1 MATLVLGAAGA
12 AIGGS
17 IGGAILGVSAATIG
31 GFIGSTI
38 GSVVDSWIISSLAPT
53 QRIEGARLD
62 NLRITSATEGA
73 VIPRLFGR
81 MRIGGNIFWAT
92 DFREETK
99 TTTQGGGK
107 GGGGG
112 SKVKTTEYFYYASF
126 AVALCEG
133 PITGIGRIWADG
145 KLLDTAGI
153 TWRWY
158 PGDESQAADPFI
170 TAKMGAAN
178 TPAYR
183 GTAYVVFED
192 LPLGNYGN
200 RIPQLSF
207 EVFRPLADQDTAEGL
222 TQAVTMIP
230 ASGEF
235 AYATQGIRK
244 GSGGSQSAENLNALS
259 DTADM
264 VVALDRLQAMAP
276 KVGSVSLVV
285 AWFGDDLRAGE
296 CTVKPGVEVSGKTTS
311 PQTWVVNGV
320 SRANAHLVSRDDE
333 DRPVYGGTPADF
345 AVVQA
350 IQEMKARGLRVTFYP
365 FLLMDVPPD
374 NTLPNP
380 YSDNAADEGQ
390 PTFPW
395 RGRITCSPA
404 AEYAGTV
411 DKTITAATQ
420 VAALFGNASPSD
432 FAVAGESVS
441 WTGASGD
448 WGLRRMVMHYAH
460 LCAAAGGVDAFLI
473 GTEMPGLT
481 TIRSGASTYPAVQ
494 AFRDLLADVRS
505 ILGPDP
511 EIGYAADWSE
521 YFGHQPGDGSGDVH
535 FHLDPLWADPQI
547 DFVGIDNYMPLSD
560 WRDGFDH
567 ADALEGWPAIYD
579 RAYLQGN
586 IAGGEGFDWFYAS
599 DADRAAQI
607 RTPITDGAQV
617 FSALT
622 PARSFNETS
631 EATILDAD
639 FGGSA
644 TRKADAA
651 FSARVPLPASP
662 GDGVLFE
669 RGGSG
674 TGMLLC
680 VRDGGTVFRYRTGK
694 GSVTAPG
701 TEAAFLD
708 IPVAN
713 MPFDGAEHELVWD
726 VALATGTIRLWCDGL
741 FLGTAT
747 TTDGQLGSWAGSGS
761 GCFGASGSGAT
772 NITGEPNTGWPVS
785 CPNALL
791 MFDQVVTQESGGT
804 DWIFR
809 YKDLK
814 NWWSNA
820 HHDRPGGNALL
831 QPTSWVPQSKP
842 IRFTELGC
850 PAIDRGTNQP
860 NVFFDPKSSESFT
873 PYFSRGWRD
882 DAIQRAYLEAAYL
895 FWGEAANNPVSSVYG
910 GRMVHVPE
918 CAAWTW
924 DTRPYPFFPELTD
937 VWTDGPNWRL
947 GHWLTGRL
955 GAVSLA
961 ALVRHLCLRAGMPEG
976 RIDVSGL
983 RGAVEGYAI
992 GALESPRASITTLSR
1007 HFGFDA
1013 VETEGV
1019 IRFIMRGRASV
1030 ASVTHDDL
1038 VAPNAGSGAGDGD
1051 VLKLTRAQET
1061 ELPQALKWQVARAD
1075 EDYDA
1080 ALVEARRIT
1089 VDTSRIA
1096 SESFP
1101 MAVPP
1106 EEAERRCRRALM
1118 EAWTG
1123 RETAAFR
1130 LPPSR
1135 LAVDPADVV
1144 TLEHDGRQVPLRLV
1158 AIAETQARGIE
1169 AVRQDRDAHDLP
1181 PGSPRPSSLSQ
1192 TVVFGAPEVVLLDL
1206 PQLTEDQS
1214 AHRPF
1219 IAAHAVPWP
1228 GEMAVF
1234 RSPSSDGFELLTSFG
1249 SRARIGTLVSDFY
1262 SGPTSRFDLGN
1273 ALVVDLL
1280 SGTLESVT
1288 DLTLFGGANALA
1300 VETGPGNWE
1309 IVQAGEA
1316 ELIAPGRYR
1325 LTRLLRGQRGT
1336 ENAMANPAPA
1346 DARVVVLDE
1355 ALASLPVAEADL
1367 GLPWNW
1373 RIGPASRSV
1382 SDETYVAAS
1391 FTPVGAGLRPFSV
1404 AHVEQP
1410 WRKPRTTGDLT
1421 IGWTRRSR
1429 ALAADNWGAV
1439 EVPLVEETEA
1449 YEVDIL
1455 DSSTVKRVLSATTTS
1470 VLYTAAQ
1477 QITDWGGLLAP
1488 GDTLTIRIFQLSALT
1503 GRGAAKTVTLKF

>member
-73 VIPRLFGR
+73 VIPRLYGR
-81 MRIGGNIFWAT
+81 MRVGGNIVWAT

-112 SKVKTTEYFYYASF
+112 GKVKTTEYFYYSSF

-158 PGDESQAADPFI
+158 PGDESQTADPFI
-170 TAKMGAAN
+170 SAKMGAAN

-207 EVFRPLADQDTAEGL
+207 EVFRPLAGPDTAEGL

-244 GSGGSQSAENLNALS
+244 GGSGSQTPENLNALT

-276 KVGSVSLVV
+276 KVESVSLVV
-285 AWFGDDLRAGE
+285 AWFGDDLRAGN
-296 CTVKPGVEVSGKTTS
+296 CKVRPGVEVTAKTTTPS
-311 PQTWVVNGV
+311 TWSVNGV
-320 SRANAHLVSRDDE
+320 NRANAFLVSRDDE

-365 FLLMDVPPD
+365 FILMDVPPA

-380 YSDNAADEGQ
+380 YSDNAADAGQ
-390 PTFPW
+390 PAFPW

-404 AEYAGTV
+404 VGFTGTV
-411 DKTITAATQ
+411 DKTATAATQ
-420 VAALFGNASPSD
+420 VAAMFGAATPASFS
-432 FAVAGESVS
+432 VSGENVS
-441 WTGASGD
+441 WTGPSGD
-448 WGLRRMVMHYAH
+448 WGLRRMVLHYAH

-481 TIRSGASTYPAVQ
+481 TIRSGAATYPAVQ
-494 AFRDLLADVRS
+494 AYRDLLADVRS
-505 ILGPDP
+505 ILGSGVSL
-511 EIGYAADWSE
+511 GYAADWSE
-521 YFGHQPGDGSGDVH
+521 YFGHQPGDGSGDVF
-535 FHLDPLWADPQI
+535 FHLDPLWADPEI

-560 WRDGFDH
+560 WRDGFEH
-567 ADALEGWPAIYD
+567 ADAAEGWPAIYD
-579 RAYLQGN
+579 RAYLQKN

-599 DADRAAQI
+599 AADRSAQV
-607 RTPITDGAQV
+607 RTAITDGA
-617 FSALT
+617 
-622 PARSFNETS
+622 
-631 EATILDAD
+631 
-639 FGGSA
+639 
-644 TRKADAA
+644 
-651 FSARVPLPASP
+651 ASKQW
-662 GDGVLFE
+662 V
-669 RGGSG
+669 
-674 TGMLLC
+674 
-680 VRDGGTVFRYRTGK
+680 
-694 GSVTAPG
+694 
-701 TEAAFLD
+701 
-708 IPVAN
+708 
-713 MPFDGAEHELVWD
+713 
-726 VALATGTIRLWCDGL
+726 
-741 FLGTAT
+741 
-747 TTDGQLGSWAGSGS
+747 
-761 GCFGASGSGAT
+761 
-772 NITGEPNTGWPVS
+772 
-785 CPNALL
+785 
-791 MFDQVVTQESGGT
+791 
-804 DWIFR
+804 FR
-809 YKDLK
+809 YKDLRA
-814 NWWSNA
+814 WWSNA
-820 HHDRPGGNALL
+820 HYNRPGGMESAT
-831 QPTSWVPQSKP
+831 PTAWAPQSKP
-842 IRFTELGC
+842 IWFTELGC

-873 PYFSRGWRD
+873 PHFSRGWRD
-882 DAIQRAYLEAAYL
+882 DAIQRAYLEATFL
-895 FWGEAANNPVSSVYG
+895 WWGDATNNPISGIYG

-918 CAAWTW
+918 CAVWTW
-924 DTRPYPFFPELTD
+924 DARPYPFFPALTD
-937 VWTDGPNWRL
+937 VWTDGANWRL

-961 ALVRHLCLRAGMPEG
+961 ALVRHICLRAGMPEA
-976 RIDVSGL
+976 RIDVTGL
-983 RGAVEGYAI
+983 WGAVEGYAI

-1013 VETEGV
+1013 VETEGL
-1019 IRFIMRGRASV
+1019 IRFVMRGRAAV
-1030 ASVTHDDL
+1030 ENLTHDDL
-1038 VAPNAGSGAGDGD
+1038 VAAREGD
-1051 VLKLTRAQET
+1051 VLELTRAQET

-1089 VDTSRIA
+1089 VDTTRIA

-1135 LAVDPADVV
+1135 LALDPADVV
-1144 TLEHDGRQVPLRLV
+1144 TLAHDGRHIPLRLV
-1158 AIAETQARGIE
+1158 SIADAEARGIE
-1169 AVRQDRDAHDLP
+1169 AVRQDRAAHDLP
-1181 PGSPRPSSLSQ
+1181 PGVPRPSSLSKA
-1192 TVVFGAPEVVLLDL
+1192 VVFGAPEVVLLDL
-1206 PQLTEDQS
+1206 PQLTEDQA

-1219 IAAHAVPWP
+1219 VAAHAVPWP
-1228 GEMAVF
+1228 VEMAVF
-1234 RSPSSDGFELLTSFG
+1234 RSPTTDGFDLLTTFG
-1249 SRARIGTLVSDFY
+1249 GRARIGALVSDFY
-1262 SGPTSRFDLGN
+1262 AGPTSRFDLGN
-1273 ALVVDLL
+1273 ALVIDLL
-1280 SGTLESVT
+1280 SGTLESIT
-1288 DLTLFGGANALA
+1288 ELALFGGANALA
-1300 VETGPGNWE
+1300 IESAPGSWE
-1309 IVQAGEA
+1309 IVQAGVA

-1336 ENAMANPAPA
+1336 EEAMANPALTG
-1346 DARVVVLDE
+1346 ARVVVLDA
-1355 ALASLPVAEADL
+1355 ALASLPIAEADL

-1391 FTPVGAGLRPFSV
+1391 FTPEGAGLRPFSV

-1410 WRKPRTTGDLT
+1410 WRRPRTPGDLT
-1421 IGWTRRSR
+1421 IRWTRRSR
-1429 ALAADNWGAV
+1429 ALAADSWGAV
-1439 EVPLVEETEA
+1439 EVPLIEEVEA
-1449 YEVDIL
+1449 YEVEIL
-1455 DSSTVKRVLSATTTS
+1455 DGATVKRVLSATTTS
-1470 VLYTAAQ
+1470 VIYTAAQ
-1477 QITDWGGLLAP
+1477 QTSDWGGLLAP
-1488 GDTLTIRIFQLSALT
+1488 GDTLDIRIFQLSALI
-1503 GRGAAKTVTLKF
+1503 GRGAAKTVTLTF

>member
-17 IGGAILGVSAATIG
+17 IGGAILGISAATIG

-53 QRIEGARLD
+53 QRIEGARMD

-73 VIPRLFGR
+73 VIPRLYGR
-81 MRIGGNIFWAT
+81 MRIGGNIIWAT

-112 SKVKTTEYFYYASF
+112 GKVKTTEYFYYASF

-200 RIPQLSF
+200 RIPQMSF
-207 EVFRPLADQDTAEGL
+207 EVFRPLADPDTAEGL

-244 GSGGSQSAENLNALS
+244 GGGGSSEPENLNALT

-276 KVGSVSLVV
+276 KVESVSLVV
-285 AWFGDDLRAGE
+285 AWFGDDLRAGN
-296 CTVKPGVEVSGKTTS
+296 CKVRPGVEVTAKSTTPS
-311 PQTWVVNGV
+311 AWSVNGV
-320 SRANAHLVSRDDE
+320 SRANAFLVSRDDQ

-365 FLLMDVPPD
+365 FILMDVPPG
-374 NTLPNP
+374 NSLLNP
-380 YSDNAADEGQ
+380 YSDNAAEAGQ
-390 PTFPW
+390 PAFPW

-404 AEYAGTV
+404 AGYVGSV
-411 DKTITAATQ
+411 DKTATAATQ
-420 VAALFGNASPSD
+420 VSALFGAATPASFNVS
-432 FAVAGESVS
+432 GESVS
-441 WTGASGD
+441 WIGPSGD
-448 WGLRRMVMHYAH
+448 WGLRRMVLHYAH
-460 LCAAAGGVDAFLI
+460 LCAVAGGVDAFLI

-481 TIRSGASTYPAVQ
+481 TIRSGASNYPAVQ
-494 AFRDLLADVRS
+494 AYRDLLADVRS
-505 ILGPDP
+505 ILGSGTK
-511 EIGYAADWSE
+511 IGYAADWSE
-521 YFGHQPGDGSGDVH
+521 YFGHQPGDGSSDVF
-535 FHLDPLWADPQI
+535 FHLDPLWADPEI
-547 DFVGIDNYMPLSD
+547 DFIGIDNYMPLSD
-560 WRDGFDH
+560 WRDGFEH
-567 ADALEGWPAIYD
+567 LDAAEGWPAIYD

-599 DADRAAQI
+599 SADRSAQV
-607 RTPITDGAQV
+607 RTAITDGA
-617 FSALT
+617 
-622 PARSFNETS
+622 
-631 EATILDAD
+631 
-639 FGGSA
+639 
-644 TRKADAA
+644 
-651 FSARVPLPASP
+651 ASKP
-662 GDGVLFE
+662 WV
-669 RGGSG
+669 
-674 TGMLLC
+674 
-680 VRDGGTVFRYRTGK
+680 
-694 GSVTAPG
+694 
-701 TEAAFLD
+701 
-708 IPVAN
+708 
-713 MPFDGAEHELVWD
+713 
-726 VALATGTIRLWCDGL
+726 
-741 FLGTAT
+741 
-747 TTDGQLGSWAGSGS
+747 
-761 GCFGASGSGAT
+761 
-772 NITGEPNTGWPVS
+772 
-785 CPNALL
+785 
-791 MFDQVVTQESGGT
+791 
-804 DWIFR
+804 FR
-809 YKDLK
+809 YKDLRA
-814 NWWSNA
+814 WWSNG
-820 HHDRPGGNALL
+820 HYDRPGGVESST
-831 QPTSWVPQSKP
+831 PTAWLPQSKP
-842 IRFTELGC
+842 VWFTELGC

-873 PYFSRGWRD
+873 PHFSRGWRD
-882 DAIQRAYLEAAYL
+882 DAIQRAYLEATYL
-895 FWGEAANNPVSSVYG
+895 WWGKAANNPVSSVYG

-924 DTRPYPFFPELTD
+924 DARPYPFFPALTD
-937 VWTDGPNWRL
+937 VWTDGANWRL

-961 ALVRHLCLRAGMPEG
+961 ALVRHLCLRAGLPET
-976 RIDVSGL
+976 RTDVTGL
-983 RGAVEGYAI
+983 WGAVEGYAI

-1019 IRFIMRGRASV
+1019 IRFVMRGRASV
-1030 ASVTHDDL
+1030 ANVTHDDL
-1038 VAPNAGSGAGDGD
+1038 VAAREGD
-1051 VLKLTRAQET
+1051 VIELTRAQET

-1089 VDTSRIA
+1089 VDTTRIA

-1135 LAVDPADVV
+1135 LALDPADIV
-1144 TLEHDGRQVPLRLV
+1144 TLVHDGRHTPLRLV
-1158 AIAETQARGIE
+1158 SIADAEARGIE
-1169 AVRQDRDAHDLP
+1169 AVRQDREAHDLP
-1181 PGSPRPSSLSQ
+1181 PGSPRPSSLSKA
-1192 TVVFGAPEVVLLDL
+1192 VVFGAPEAVLLDL
-1206 PQLTEDQS
+1206 PQLTEDQP

-1219 IAAHAVPWP
+1219 VAAHAVPWP

-1234 RSPSSDGFELLTSFG
+1234 RSPSTDGYELLTTFG
-1249 SRARIGTLVSDFY
+1249 GRARIGTLVSDFFA
-1262 SGPTSRFDLGN
+1262 GPTSRFDLGN
-1273 ALVVDLL
+1273 ALVLNLL
-1280 SGTLESVT
+1280 TGTLESVT
-1288 DLTLFGGANALA
+1288 ELTLFGGANALA
-1300 VETGPGNWE
+1300 IESASGGWE
-1309 IVQAGEA
+1309 IVQAGVA

-1336 ENAMANPAPA
+1336 EAAMSNPAPA
-1346 DARVVVLDE
+1346 GARVVVLDD
-1355 ALASLPVAEADL
+1355 ALASLPIAEADL

-1382 SDETYVAAS
+1382 SDETYVAQA
-1391 FTPVGAGLRPFSV
+1391 FTPVGVGLRPFSV

-1410 WRKPRTTGDLT
+1410 WRRPRAPGDLT
-1421 IGWTRRSR
+1421 IRWIRRSR
-1429 ALAADNWGAV
+1429 ALAADNWGPV
-1439 EVPLVEETEA
+1439 DVPLAEETEA
-1449 YEVDIL
+1449 YEVEIL
-1455 DSSTVKRVLSATTTS
+1455 DGTAVKRVLSVSTTS
-1470 VLYTAAQ
+1470 ATYTAAAQ
-1477 QITDWGGLLAP
+1477 TADWGAPLGP
-1488 GDTLTIRIFQLSALT
+1488 GDTLDIRIYQLSALV
-1503 GRGAAKTVTLKF
+1503 GRGAAKTVTLTF

>member
-31 GFIGSTI
+31 GFIGSSI

-62 NLRITSATEGA
+62 TLRITSATEGA
-73 VIPRLFGR
+73 VIPRLYGR
-81 MRIGGNIFWAT
+81 MRMGGNIIWAT

-112 SKVKTTEYFYYASF
+112 GKVKTTEYFYYASF

-158 PGDESQAADPFI
+158 PGDESQTADPFI
-170 TAKMGAAN
+170 SAKMGAAN

-207 EVFRPLADQDTAEGL
+207 EVFRPLADPDTAEGL
-222 TQAVTMIP
+222 THAVTMIP
-230 ASGEF
+230 ATGEF

-244 GSGGSQSAENLNALS
+244 GSGGSSEPENLNALT

-276 KVGSVSLVV
+276 KVESVSLVV
-285 AWFGDDLRAGE
+285 AWFGDDLHAGS
-296 CTVKPGVEVSGKTTS
+296 CKVRPGVEVTAKSTTPS
-311 PQTWVVNGV
+311 VWSVNGV
-320 SRANAHLVSRDDE
+320 SRANAFLVSRDDQ

-365 FLLMDVPPD
+365 FILMDVPPG

-380 YSDNAADEGQ
+380 YSDNAADAGQ
-390 PTFPW
+390 PAFPW

-404 AEYAGTV
+404 AGYAGTM
-411 DKTITAATQ
+411 DKTATAASQ
-420 VAALFGNASPSD
+420 VAALFGAATPASFS
-432 FAVAGESVS
+432 VSGENVS
-441 WTGASGD
+441 WTGPSGD
-448 WGLRRMVMHYAH
+448 WGLRRMVLHYAH

-481 TIRSGASTYPAVQ
+481 TIRSGATTYPAVQ
-494 AFRDLLADVRS
+494 AYRDLLADVRS
-505 ILGPDP
+505 ILGSGVSL
-511 EIGYAADWSE
+511 GYAADWSE
-521 YFGHQPGDGSGDVH
+521 YFGHQPGDGSGDVF
-535 FHLDPLWADPQI
+535 FHLDPLWADQEI
-547 DFVGIDNYMPLSD
+547 DFIGIDNYMPLSD

-567 ADALEGWPAIYD
+567 SDAAEGWPAIYD

-586 IAGGEGFDWFYAS
+586 ITGGEGFDWFYAS
-599 DADRAAQI
+599 AADRSAQV
-607 RTPITDGAQV
+607 RTPITDGAASKPWV
-617 FSALT
+617 F
-622 PARSFNETS
+622 
-631 EATILDAD
+631 
-639 FGGSA
+639 
-644 TRKADAA
+644 
-651 FSARVPLPASP
+651 
-662 GDGVLFE
+662 
-669 RGGSG
+669 
-674 TGMLLC
+674 C
-680 VRDGGTVFRYRTGK
+680 
-694 GSVTAPG
+694 
-701 TEAAFLD
+701 
-708 IPVAN
+708 
-713 MPFDGAEHELVWD
+713 
-726 VALATGTIRLWCDGL
+726 
-741 FLGTAT
+741 
-747 TTDGQLGSWAGSGS
+747 
-761 GCFGASGSGAT
+761 
-772 NITGEPNTGWPVS
+772 
-785 CPNALL
+785 
-791 MFDQVVTQESGGT
+791 
-804 DWIFR
+804 
-809 YKDLK
+809 YKDLRA
-814 NWWSNA
+814 WWSNA
-820 HHDRPGGNALL
+820 HYNRPGGVESGT
-831 QPTSWVPQSKP
+831 PTAWVPQSKP
-842 IRFTELGC
+842 IWFTELGC

-873 PYFSRGWRD
+873 PHFSRGWRD
-882 DAIQRAYLEAAYL
+882 DAIQRAYLEATYL
-895 FWGEAANNPVSSVYG
+895 WWDEAANNPISGIYG
-910 GRMVHVPE
+910 GRMVNVPE

-924 DTRPYPFFPELTD
+924 DARPYPFFPALTD
-937 VWTDGPNWRL
+937 VWTDGSNWRL

-961 ALVRHLCLRAGMPEG
+961 ALVRHLCVRAGMPEA
-976 RIDVSGL
+976 RIDVTGL
-983 RGAVEGYAI
+983 WGAIEGYAI

-1019 IRFIMRGRASV
+1019 IRFVMRGRASITSI
-1030 ASVTHDDL
+1030 AHDDL
-1038 VAPNAGSGAGDGD
+1038 VAAREGD
-1051 VLKLTRAQET
+1051 LLELTRAQET

-1089 VDTSRIA
+1089 VDTTRVA

-1135 LAVDPADVV
+1135 LALNPADVV
-1144 TLEHDGRQVPLRLV
+1144 TLEHDGRHIPLRLV
-1158 AIAETQARGIE
+1158 SIADAEARGIE
-1169 AVRQDRDAHDLP
+1169 AVRQDREAHDLP
-1181 PGSPRPSSLSQ
+1181 PGSPRPSSLSKAL
-1192 TVVFGAPEVVLLDL
+1192 VFGAPEVLLIDL
-1206 PQLTEDQS
+1206 PQLTEDQP

-1219 IAAHAVPWP
+1219 IAAHATPWP

-1234 RSPSSDGFELLTSFG
+1234 RSPSTDGFDLLTTFG
-1249 SRARIGTLVSDFY
+1249 GRARIGTLVSDFY
-1262 SGPTSRFDLGN
+1262 ASPTSRFDLGN

-1280 SGTLESVT
+1280 TGTLESVS

-1300 VETGPGNWE
+1300 VESTPGTWE
-1309 IVQAGEA
+1309 IVQAGTA
-1316 ELIAPGRYR
+1316 DLIAPGRYR
-1325 LTRLLRGQRGT
+1325 LTQLLRGQRGT
-1336 ENAMANPAPA
+1336 EGAMGNPAPA
-1346 DARVVVLDE
+1346 GARVVVLDDT
-1355 ALASLPVAEADL
+1355 LASLPIAEADL

-1373 RIGPASRSV
+1373 RVGPASRSV
-1382 SDETYVAAS
+1382 SDETYVASS
-1391 FTPVGAGLRPFSV
+1391 FTPVGVGLRPFSV

-1410 WRKPRTTGDLT
+1410 WRTPRIPGDLT
-1421 IGWTRRSR
+1421 IRWTRRSR
-1429 ALAADNWGAV
+1429 SLAADNWGAV
-1439 EVPLVEETEA
+1439 EVPLIEEVEA
-1449 YEVDIL
+1449 YEVEIL
-1455 DSSTVKRVLSATTTS
+1455 DGATIKRTLTTTTTS
-1470 VLYTAAQ
+1470 AMYTAAQ
-1477 QITDWGGLLAP
+1477 QTADWGALLAP
-1488 GDTLTIRIFQLSALT
+1488 GDTLNIRIFQLSALI
-1503 GRGAAKTVTLKF
+1503 GRGAAKTVTLTF